1 MAEQSGERIKVTLKW
16 VQILDNLEPWFKEKG
31 EFRFHT
37 KVSSDNLGGVV
48 HETLIPEEGFWEI
61 SDHPAWNK
69 EDVNR
74 VIFEGA
80 VTDHLVVELVGE
92 ELDSM
97 SANDFLD
104 PYRREFAGPVES
116 MLGWY
121 APGEDVPEEGPSEA
135 RDPESMSN
143 WRICYTIERV

>member
-1 MAEQSGERIKVTLKW
+1 MAEQSGEKIKVTLRW

-31 EFRFHT
+31 EFVFHT
-37 KVSSDNLGGVV
+37 KVASDNLGGVI
-48 HETLIPEEGFWEI
+48 HETTIPEEGFWAI

-74 VIFEGA
+74 VIFEG
-80 VTDHLVVELVGE
+80 VISDHLVVELIGE
-92 ELDSM
+92 EMDSL

-104 PYRREFAGPVES
+104 HYRREFSGPVEA

-121 APGEDVPEEGPSEA
+121 APGADVPEEGESEA

-143 WRICYTIERV
+143 WRVCYTIEKA